1 MRRRSSI
8 GFSKTAAGLKTTSEK
23 VKGATDSNRKVV
35 VFAAASSLLSLRAI
49 VAPPAMAVDPIEEWL
64 GNRLKKAYPVED
76 WVLEGVTGALL
87 LLDDRGDAID
97 TIDNFL
103 GTSSETIGTNAAI
116 VDALFRRKGLGTR
129 EASADD
135 ARDEATTHSEGKQP
149 QQQQQVT
156 QPGRRGT
163 RGSGSSVGGASET
176 EKTKSDGDDDASKN
190 SASDADADANP
201 RAPCTSSPPPPL
213 KPSDLQRAVV
223 NCLRCGK
230 IFHVQPSVD
239 GLLSGETRTFLEKGC
254 RCTFCGA
261 AVRATLANGSEI
273 NTDSADPVRTGDA
286 FGTGSVD
293 THREAHQAVE
303 AKATEAKNRLVEF
316 DRTSAKRTTVIDDQ
330 ADWFALDSNAWLD
343 EKERQEMRDGE
354 IAKLEAEERFRRHR
368 VSRVRVDLLGRR
380 VETADDD
387 GNDSTTAG
395 FMLRESSRESLR
407 GGNSTGLVARGV
419 GNVSVASRGSGGSIP
434 DRGGSSQTA
443 PPVASDTDPFQITKN
458 PTVAFAPRFQS
469 ANASSSTKGKRK
481 DTKQD
486 TQRGKPSLAVHDK
499 NEQTRSRVQDE
510 SPFETVFREATED

>member
-201 RAPCTSSPPPPL
+201 RAPCTSSTPPP
-213 KPSDLQRAVV
+213 KAVRFAT
-223 NCLRCGK
+223 RCGEL
-230 IFHVQPSVD
+230 F
-239 GLLSGETRTFLEKGC
+239 
-254 RCTFCGA
+254 
-261 AVRATLANGSEI
+261 AVRQDFSRPT
-273 NTDSADPVRTGDA
+273 VRGR
-286 FGTGSVD
+286 F
-293 THREAHQAVE
+293 
-303 AKATEAKNRLVEF
+303 
-316 DRTSAKRTTVIDDQ
+316 VIRG
-330 ADWFALDSNAWLD
+330 NA
-343 EKERQEMRDGE
+343 
-354 IAKLEAEERFRRHR
+354 
-368 VSRVRVDLLGRR
+368 
-380 VETADDD
+380 
-387 GNDSTTAG
+387 
-395 FMLRESSRESLR
+395 
-407 GGNSTGLVARGV
+407 
-419 GNVSVASRGSGGSIP
+419 NVS
-434 DRGGSSQTA
+434 
-443 PPVASDTDPFQITKN
+443 
-458 PTVAFAPRFQS
+458 
-469 ANASSSTKGKRK
+469 GKRVPVYVLRR
-481 DTKQD
+481 
-486 TQRGKPSLAVHDK
+486 RGARDA
-499 NEQTRSRVQDE
+499 
-510 SPFETVFREATED
+510 RERE